1 MRSKAVP
8 IFNGRHQDMAI
19 SLLDAT
25 VASYLQITR
34 AMSGCLDKGL
44 AHCRE
49 TGTDPED
56 LTQARLC
63 PDMLPLSFQIELVN
77 HHSLPTIEGCKTGFF
92 KPPPLIWS
100 TLDYAG
106 LQKMIANTIAGLE
119 TIAAGEIN
127 AREGRD
133 VVFHIGERKV
143 SYTVENF
150 LLSFSWPNFYFHAA
164 TAYDILRSK
173 GVKIGKSDFL
183 GATRVK
189 G

>member
-1 MRSKAVP
+1 MIKTLRWLVKRGMRSKAVHLL
-8 IFNGRHQDMAI
+8 NRRHQDMAI

-56 LTQARLC
+56 LTQARLY

-92 KPPPLIWS
+92 KPPPLTWS

-106 LQKMIANTIAGLE
+106 LQKMIADTIVGLE

-127 AREGRD
+127 ARDGHD
-133 VVFHIGERKV
+133 VV
-143 SYTVENF
+143 
-150 LLSFSWPNFYFHAA
+150 
-164 TAYDILRSK
+164 
-173 GVKIGKSDFL
+173 
-183 GATRVK
+183 
-189 G
+189 

>member
-1 MRSKAVP
+1 MIKTPTRLVNRGMRSKTVP
-8 IFNGRHQDMAI
+8 ILNGRHQDMAI

-34 AMSGCLDKGL
+34 AMSGCLEKGL
-44 AHCRE
+44 AHCRA

-92 KPPPLIWS
+92 KPPPLTWS

-106 LQKMIANTIAGLE
+106 LQKMIADTIAGLE

-127 AREGRD
+127 TREGRD

-150 LLSFSWPNFYFHAA
+150 LLSFSWPNFYFHAT
-164 TAYDILRSK
+164 TAY
-173 GVKIGKSDFL
+173 
-183 GATRVK
+183 
-189 G
+189 